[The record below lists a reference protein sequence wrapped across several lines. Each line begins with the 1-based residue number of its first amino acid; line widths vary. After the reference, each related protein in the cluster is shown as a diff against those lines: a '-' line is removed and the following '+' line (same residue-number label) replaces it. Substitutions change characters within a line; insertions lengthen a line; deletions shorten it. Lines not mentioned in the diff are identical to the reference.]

1 MRLYIELQGESM
13 RNVKV
18 EYQKMQLF
26 EKVCIIYSKDLQRF
40 IYTLTRKDQFAMEE
54 IYQNTML
61 GALKGLNFLRD
72 SSKMKAWIFAIAK
85 AESKRYYADNKPENN
100 YGIGIVAEDSVGL
113 EYLFDFT
120 KSIEDRESVK
130 ALINSLSDEEQQLY
144 ILHYYYDLP
153 FKEISEILN
162 VNYNTIR
169 SMHMRGM
176 AKMRK
181 RSGMSYPR

>member
-1 MRLYIELQGESM
+1 MK
-13 RNVKV
+13 NVKK

-40 IYTLTRKDQFAMEE
+40 IYTLTRKDPFAMEE

-85 AESKRYYADNKPENN
+85 AESKRYYAANKPENN
-100 YGIGIVAEDSVGL
+100 YGISIVTEESAGL

-120 KSIEDRESVK
+120 KSVEDRESVK

-181 RSGMSYPR
+181 QLTEGESAAPLP